1 MSILLRREP
10 LGEIQQQMT
19 QFRREMDRMF
29 GRWSLEPQN
38 WPVGTPG
45 YPALNLR
52 EDEDA
57 IYAEAELPGQQLEG
71 LEIIVSGENRLTIR
85 GERRLPTLPEG
96 TWHRQERFI
105 GKFERILEL
114 PVSMDAAKVEARLEQ
129 GVLTIKMAKSPQAKP
144 RKIPVKAG

>member
-38 WPVGTPG
+38 WPVGTPS

-85 GERRLPTLPEG
+85 GERCLPTLPEG

-105 GKFERILEL
+105 GKFERILDL
-114 PVSMDAAKVEARLEQ
+114 PVSMDAAKVEARSEQ